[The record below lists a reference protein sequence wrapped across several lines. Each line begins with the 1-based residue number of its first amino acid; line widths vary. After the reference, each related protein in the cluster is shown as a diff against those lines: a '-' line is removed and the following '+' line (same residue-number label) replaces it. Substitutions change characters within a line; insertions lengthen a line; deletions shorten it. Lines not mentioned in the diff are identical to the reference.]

1 MVCPRCITAV
11 EQEVEKLGVKPLT
24 VVLGEVTLSQE
35 LSKEQQI
42 NFERNLSAIGF
53 ELLDDNRHRIIDR
66 IKTLV
71 IENIHHSNDL
81 HAKENFS
88 NIIAR
93 DLHRDYSYLSNLFSE
108 VEGKTIEK
116 YVIHQKI
123 EKVKELIVYDE
134 LNLNEIAEKLGYSS
148 VAYLSGQFKKI
159 TGLTPTQFKQLGS
172 SNRDR
177 KSLDS
182 I

>member
-1 MVCPRCITAV
+1 M
-11 EQEVEKLGVKPLT
+11 
-24 VVLGEVTLSQE
+24 
-35 LSKEQQI
+35 
-42 NFERNLSAIGF
+42 
-53 ELLDDNRHRIIDR
+53 
-66 IKTLV
+66 
-71 IENIHHSNDL
+71 

-172 SNRDR
+172 NRDR